1 VTPASPREPDGAVGA
16 LGLTPP
22 HAVANRQKV
31 STAHRIVDPQVN
43 ASASHS
49 RPAGLAVG
57 DASLRQGT
65 CLCCS
70 ARHDKGA
77 PIGLELMRCAA
88 RSPLEVS
95 RRVVT
100 NDARRRAL
108 PRRIPAG
115 CPCRSDGAALVAV
128 YGYLN
133 TRCLDLRW
141 MPQHSDR
148 VCSVFISR
156 LAGRC
161 AGSVESKS
169 PRIASRCTSP
179 GSTRVQHVRTCPR
192 HWCGGQK
199 QPRSDPRGSRA
210 MFLQSDSGASV
221 WCLRST
227 QSRGRRNSCFAVAIT
242 GSSRPGASACA
253 QRPRSCRSISVR
265 RRR

>member
-1 VTPASPREPDGAVGA
+1 MLVGA
-16 LGLTPP
+16 LYRDGY
-22 HAVANRQKV
+22 
-31 STAHRIVDPQVN
+31 
-43 ASASHS
+43 
-49 RPAGLAVG
+49 RPAVLA
-57 DASLRQGT
+57 
-65 CLCCS
+65 
-70 ARHDKGA
+70 GA
-77 PIGLELMRCAA
+77 MAQPSRFIGQ
-88 RSPLEVS
+88 
-95 RRVVT
+95 
-100 NDARRRAL
+100 
-108 PRRIPAG
+108 
-115 CPCRSDGAALVAV
+115 
-128 YGYLN
+128 LN

-199 QPRSDPRGSRA
+199 QPRRDPRGSRA

-242 GSSRPGASACA
+242 ASSRPGASACG
-253 QRPRSCRSISVR
+253 QRPRYRYGAMTPS
-265 RRR
+265 